1 MRNELKKQLTL
12 MNAKEVVGWIVEH
25 PGLFNLVCKSSR
37 PPYMQNALEKACD
50 ALPEGR
56 AKRALDYVRRHEG
69 AFLFFG
75 GSDAVG
81 PALRKAYTLMT
92 NED

>member
-12 MNAKEVVGWIVEH
+12 MNAKELVGWIIEH
-25 PGLFNLVCKSSR
+25 PGMFNLVCKSQR
-37 PPYMQNALEKACD
+37 PPYIQNALNEACK

-56 AKRALDYVRRHEG
+56 AKRALNYVCRHEG

-81 PALRKAYTLMT
+81 PAIRRAYTLMA
-92 NED
+92 NDI

>member
-1 MRNELKKQLTL
+1 MRNELKKLLTL
-12 MNAKEVVGWIVEH
+12 MNAKELVNWIIEH
-25 PGLFNLVCKSSR
+25 PGMFNLVCKSSR
-37 PPYMQNALEKACD
+37 PPYMQYALEKACD
-50 ALPEGR
+50 VLPSGR
-56 AKRALDYVRRHEG
+56 AKRALDYVCRHEG

-81 PALRKAYTLMT
+81 PALRKAYTLM